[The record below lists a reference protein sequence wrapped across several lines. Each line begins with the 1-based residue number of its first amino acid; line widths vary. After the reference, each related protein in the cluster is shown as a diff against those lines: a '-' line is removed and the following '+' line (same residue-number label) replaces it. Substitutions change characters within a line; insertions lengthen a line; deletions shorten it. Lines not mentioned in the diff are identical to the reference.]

1 MVTTKLKTMFAPEK
15 RLENG
20 TSEFHP
26 RVFHVYHSFYI
37 KKFVFIFI
45 LSSYFTLNIFVLL
58 KQLRINLKF
67 WEASEGT
74 QPGRAAWKSQ
84 IRISEKEKENK
95 GNEGGQSSHP
105 EVPWCWNSIPMGQCW
120 WWAWPRDQDSQ
131 GAGGEG
137 VCGQVSLFQILRRQ
151 LLSGLEREVKG
162 VSG

>member
-84 IRISEKEKENK
+84 IRISERERKTRETK
-95 GNEGGQSSHP
+95 GGRAP
-105 EVPWCWNSIPMGQCW
+105 
-120 WWAWPRDQDSQ
+120 
-131 GAGGEG
+131 
-137 VCGQVSLFQILRRQ
+137 ILRYHDAGIASQWGSADGER
-151 LLSGLEREVKG
+151 GLAIRTPREQVVKEC
-162 VSG
+162 VARSLCFKSCVDSC